1 MASELA
7 ELYAAQVN
15 QAAQLQPSQLRGQ
28 QMATCDFLGAT
39 ATSGTWGGNNWR
51 MLGVDLAYEEPIKL
65 TPIQEM
71 RAGLKS
77 WLW

>member
-1 MASELA
+1 MAEDLAQTYTNRVSELA
-7 ELYAAQVN
+7 
-15 QAAQLQPSQLRGQ
+15 QLQQSQLRGQ
-28 QMATCDFLGAT
+28 AMATCDFLT
-39 ATSGTWGGNNWR
+39 ATNGNWSGNNWR

-77 WLW
+77 WLNL